1 MIHFDSFIILENF
14 IFQQTTKKIKQGMEN
29 NSLTFLQK
37 KISVSIDLTLQIPL
51 NKHLKN
57 FYHPKVCGKNKLK
70 SPLDEKIKQIIEE
83 GQVAANEDFKMCTN
97 VLINDR
103 FALTSAAC
111 VEP

>member
-1 MIHFDSFIILENF
+1 
-14 IFQQTTKKIKQGMEN
+14 MEN

-37 KISVSIDLTLQIPL
+37 KISVSIIRLVKLIL

-57 FYHPKVCGKNKLK
+57 FYHSKVCGKNKLK
-70 SPLDEKIKQIIEE
+70 NPLDEKIKQIIEE

-97 VLINDR
+97 VLISDR

-111 VEP
+111 IEP